1 MNTNDLIELRSPYRP
16 YPLGAKKEL
25 RDTVDTVEFSDDDPR
40 VAFVSETPP
49 DSVIGSWEL
58 SVVHDDEPVETW
70 ETDRGELIEIFD
82 DRVEQDGSEVSL
94 SPKEAK
100 EAARRQDHFSRTDT
114 RAETVDSA
122 ADTDPSEA

>member
-25 RDTVDTVEFSDDDPR
+25 RDTVDTVEFSDDDAR
-40 VAFVSETPP
+40 LAFVSETPP
-49 DSVIGSWEL
+49 DSVIESWEL
-58 SVVHDDEPVETW
+58 SVIHDDDPVETW
-70 ETDRGELIEIFD
+70 ETDRGELVEIFD

-94 SPKEAK
+94 SPEEAK

-114 RAETVDSA
+114 GTETVDSSV
-122 ADTDPSEA
+122 DTEPPEA